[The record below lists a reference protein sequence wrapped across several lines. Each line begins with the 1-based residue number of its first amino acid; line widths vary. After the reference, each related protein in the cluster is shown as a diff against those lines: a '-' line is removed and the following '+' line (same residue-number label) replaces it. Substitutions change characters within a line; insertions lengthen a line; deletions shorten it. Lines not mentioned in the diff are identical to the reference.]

1 MSGKKP
7 AVCLLLLLLLT
18 ISHTP
23 EVEAGPVAVT
33 ACILAGCGTA
43 CASAAAVC
51 KWEELFGAGH
61 LDTQVSVF
69 LERFI
74 YFKHY

>member
-1 MSGKKP
+1 MCGKKP
-7 AVCLLLLLLLT
+7 AVCLLFLLLLT
-18 ISHTP
+18 IGHTP

-51 KWEELFGAGH
+51 KS
-61 LDTQVSVF
+61 DVSVF
-69 LERFI
+69 
-74 YFKHY
+74 

>member
-7 AVCLLLLLLLT
+7 AVCLLLLLFLT

-33 ACILAGCGTA
+33 ACILTGCGAA
-43 CASAAAVC
+43 CASVAPIC
-51 KWEELFGAGH
+51 KLEEL
-61 LDTQVSVF
+61 DTHVSVF
-69 LERFI
+69 FEIFI
-74 YFKHY
+74 FQELQK